1 MQEKEKGF
9 LRSLRDGREDL
20 QHTKKEYRKHTRRVA
35 RKFSK
40 QQTAI
45 VLDKCS
51 KRDPD
56 IYDMLKQRKT
66 TCPSPVP
73 THAWNTYLLSH
84 FNAKPPP
91 KPPDTL
97 NRNSKAHRCTGFSC
111 PFGLWSYFTRYGQNC
126 RCLWL
131 SESRCYDV
139 PGLQTFGYDDCL
151 FCSFYEVRL
160 PRWWER

>member
-1 MQEKEKGF
+1 MMYEEERKGLF
-9 LRSLRDGREDL
+9 TLLRDGREDL
-20 QHTKKEYRKHTRRVA
+20 QDTKKDYRKHMRRVA

-45 VLDKCS
+45 FWDKSS
-51 KRDPD
+51 KRDPA

-73 THAWNTYLLSH
+73 TDALNTYLFSH

-97 NRNSKAHRCTGFSC
+97 NRNSST
-111 PFGLWSYFTRYGQNC
+111 
-126 RCLWL
+126 
-131 SESRCYDV
+131 
-139 PGLQTFGYDDCL
+139 
-151 FCSFYEVRL
+151 
-160 PRWWER
+160 